1 MSHGGAEVTDEGIE
15 MASQL
20 FLCLSAHQGQWL
32 SSDFKKVT
40 VADGMS
46 ASSESCK
53 HYTDL
58 ALSSKRDTMDLSVYA
73 DMLVNDYWKITDSG
87 QEVQIPLV
95 SSTGS
100 SRVY

>member
-1 MSHGGAEVTDEGIE
+1 MSYGGAEVTDDGIE

-73 DMLVNDYWKITDSG
+73 DMLVNDYWKLTNSG
-87 QEVQIPLV
+87 QEVQIPLA
-95 SSTGS
+95 SSTGF

>member
-1 MSHGGAEVTDEGIE
+1 MSHAGAEVTDDGIE

-40 VADGMS
+40 VAD
-46 ASSESCK
+46 
-53 HYTDL
+53 
-58 ALSSKRDTMDLSVYA
+58 ALSNKRDTMDLSVYA
-73 DMLVNDYWKITDSG
+73 DMLVNDYWKLTNSG

-95 SSTGS
+95 SSTGF